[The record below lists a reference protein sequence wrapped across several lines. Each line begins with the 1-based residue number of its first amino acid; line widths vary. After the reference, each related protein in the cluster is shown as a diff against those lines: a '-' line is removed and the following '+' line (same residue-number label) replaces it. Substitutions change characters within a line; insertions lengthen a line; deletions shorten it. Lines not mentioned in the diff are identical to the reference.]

1 MFNVLASVGVGGGLA
16 FLRHTCTLQPDTFL
30 KTGNTRR
37 GGTVGA
43 VGVLVRLE
51 RLRV

>member
-1 MFNVLASVGVGGGLA
+1 MCSDCHTATAGRVGKFGDRFA
-16 FLRHTCTLQPDTFL
+16 
-30 KTGNTRR
+30 
-37 GGTVGA
+37 GTVGA